1 MEPTAAPS
9 ADLKAERGRQ
19 AELWE
24 APATTTVLAERER
37 PADEEAAPVS
47 LHVGAVEKRHTVLG
61 AAVAGKGRTMSPLGI
76 ARFLRIGGSVYDGRD
91 EGRWFALPARNKTAP
106 VQLMRNL
113 AVSAD
118 DRRAW
123 MSSERIGSRR
133 SDGL

>member
-1 MEPTAAPS
+1 MEPATAPS
-9 ADLKAERGRQ
+9 TDLKAGRGRQ

-24 APATTTVLAERER
+24 EPATTAVLTERER
-37 PADEEAAPVS
+37 PAEEESVPVS

-61 AAVAGKGRTMSPLGI
+61 AAVAGKGRTMTPLGI

-91 EGRWFALPARNKTAP
+91 EGRWFALPARKKTVP
-106 VQLMRNL
+106 FQLMRNL